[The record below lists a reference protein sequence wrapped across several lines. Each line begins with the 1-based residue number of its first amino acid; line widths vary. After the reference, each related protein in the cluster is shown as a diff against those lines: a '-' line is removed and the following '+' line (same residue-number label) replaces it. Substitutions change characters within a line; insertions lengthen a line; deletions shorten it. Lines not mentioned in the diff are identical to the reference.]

1 MSFCKDSEFNGRV
14 ELMKSEDLT
23 QYKLFSEPKKT
34 KSDFNKMAIKNIHS
48 ENPLSEMY
56 FCQSNVDILQDGIR
70 YLVYQKT
77 NKKHIIGKQSEHDL
91 MIIMRS
97 IYLQYAQNLPY
108 NLVEQVKILNSKV
121 LDYAVPTILREMNQF
136 VNYKNDI
143 GKLPIPLERSK
154 NVSSAGS
161 KVLFSK
167 EF

>member
-23 QYKLFSEPKKT
+23 QYKLFNEPKQT
-34 KSDFNKMAIKNIHS
+34 KNDFNKMAIKNIHT

-77 NKKHIIGKQSEHDL
+77 NNKHVIGKQSEHDL

-121 LDYAVPTILREMNQF
+121 LDYAVPTILREINQF